1 VRRVEREPNEVEVDF
16 QEAPQREA
24 EVVEASGLKPP
35 EPRRGHVIGVARQM
49 PSPKVMGPL
58 PPDDDPLGPLAA

>member
-1 VRRVEREPNEVEVDF
+1 MRANRVDLTVDEPE
-16 QEAPQREA
+16 QAPA
-24 EVVEASGLKPP
+24 EVIDASGLKPP
-35 EPRRGHVIGVARQM
+35 EPRRGQVIGVARQM